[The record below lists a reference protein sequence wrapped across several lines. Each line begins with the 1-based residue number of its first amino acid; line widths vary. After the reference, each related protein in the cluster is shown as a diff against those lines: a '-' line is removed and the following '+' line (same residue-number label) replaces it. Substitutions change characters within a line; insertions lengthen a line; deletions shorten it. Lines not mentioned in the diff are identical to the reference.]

1 MLQTKNVNNWPC
13 SLQNEVK
20 NVKLLTNDDWWR
32 PMEIDHPSDAE
43 ELIFWMIKFLCSLNS
58 FWSSL
63 KFEQNAIKMSLP
75 ETYHN
80 TKHMY
85 KSNTKLVIQL
95 TITSQYI
102 HIYKSYTARSLWS
115 SRDPHWAVLRFILLN
130 SADTVLGTVSD
141 SWWRTE

>member
-32 PMEIDHPSDAE
+32 PMEIDHPKNAE

-85 KSNTKLVIQL
+85 KSNTKLVSQNDPVNNYQSVYTYLQIIHSTQSL
-95 TITSQYI
+95 IITWSTLSSAK
-102 HIYKSYTARSLWS
+102 IYS
-115 SRDPHWAVLRFILLN
+115 I
-130 SADTVLGTVSD
+130 
-141 SWWRTE
+141 E